1 MRYDLSYL
9 YVCEVGLPVS
19 NAPTELFVSEPR
31 IPAPAVSVLVPICNV
46 ERYLEEC
53 LDSLLAQ
60 TFSDFEAICINDGST
75 DGSRAII
82 QRYLDADPRFRV
94 IDKPNSGYG
103 ASMNL
108 GLDHAVGTYI
118 AILESDDFYE
128 PNALELLVGA
138 ARANVS
144 DVVKADFYLYW
155 SQPEPRDE
163 LFGILDERQVGRTMR
178 PLDDVAIFFR
188 KPSIWSALYKADF
201 LRASGIRFLE
211 TPGASYQDAGFNF
224 KVWASAERATFIPQ
238 AILHYRQDNEKSSV
252 NSAAKVFC
260 VCDEYASMQTFVEG
274 LAGDRALLFGIL
286 ERMKFDSY
294 MWNYDRLAP
303 ELREDFAVQ
312 IADEFNGDLAA
323 DRLDFGLFEPWAASD
338 LKALMRDP
346 IDFNEHRATFIAP
359 GKLNTFKHYYRIG
372 GFGLVARVI
381 ACKLS
386 KGSIRRTNERG
397 GAL

>member
-1 MRYDLSYL
+1 M
-9 YVCEVGLPVS
+9 
-19 NAPTELFVSEPR
+19 PR

-94 IDKPNSGYG
+94 IDKPNSATALRSTS
-103 ASMNL
+103 ASTTPRVPTSPSSNPMTSMR
-108 GLDHAVGTYI
+108 GRTPW
-118 AILESDDFYE
+118 SFWWS
-128 PNALELLVGA
+128 A
-138 ARANVS
+138 ARANMS

-163 LFGILDERQVGRTMR
+163 LFGILDEHQVGHTMR

-188 KPSIWSALYKADF
+188 KPSIWSALYKVDF
-201 LRASGIRFLE
+201 LRARGIRFLE

-224 KVWASAERATFIPQ
+224 KVWASAERATFISQ

-260 VCDEYASMQTFVEG
+260 VCDEYASMQKFVEG
-274 LAGDRALLFGIL
+274 LSDNRAPP
-286 ERMKFDSY
+286 S
-294 MWNYDRLAP
+294 
-303 ELREDFAVQ
+303 
-312 IADEFNGDLAA
+312 
-323 DRLDFGLFEPWAASD
+323 ASSC
-338 LKALMRDP
+338 A
-346 IDFNEHRATFIAP
+346 
-359 GKLNTFKHYYRIG
+359 
-372 GFGLVARVI
+372 
-381 ACKLS
+381 
-386 KGSIRRTNERG
+386 
-397 GAL
+397 